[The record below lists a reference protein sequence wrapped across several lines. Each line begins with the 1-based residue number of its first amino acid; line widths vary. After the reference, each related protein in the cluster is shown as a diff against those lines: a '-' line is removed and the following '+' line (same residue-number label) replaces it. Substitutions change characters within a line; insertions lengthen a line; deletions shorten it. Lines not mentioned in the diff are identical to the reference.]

1 MNNKKKITFFEYFIL
16 KVIVAATFLL
26 LYFNPSAFKIS
37 GLENYP
43 DALIICRGASLLMSI
58 FTLSQIFDAIYKASL
73 KN

>member
-1 MNNKKKITFFEYFIL
+1 MNNKKITFFEYFIL

-26 LYFNPSAFKIS
+26 LYFSPSAFS
-37 GLENYP
+37 VMEDLTP
-43 DALIICRGASLLMSI
+43 DAIVICRGASLLMSI